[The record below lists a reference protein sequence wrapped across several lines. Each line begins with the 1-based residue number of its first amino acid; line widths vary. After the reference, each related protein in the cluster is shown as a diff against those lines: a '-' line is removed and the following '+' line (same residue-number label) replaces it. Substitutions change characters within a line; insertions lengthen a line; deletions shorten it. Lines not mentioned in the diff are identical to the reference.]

1 MPCCYCPKA
10 LEDLLP
16 HRGPNLMPDTVEM
29 SDDGKTTRSVTKVP
43 AGDCRGREVFGRQD
57 ASGAPVWNEPFLGEL
72 MALTGIPLLSAK
84 LAAQGQVAVFSMISK
99 LVFHR
104 TVPLHG
110 EIIGNAILTRE
121 RGGFSSFGTS
131 ATIDGQPILEA
142 EVMSGSASMDSIS
155 SIPAQ
160 PFATPPAF
168 ISGNEALA
176 FKAPMM
182 RFADGLVAIDAA
194 AKSAIAAYT
203 YPVDHPFVPGHF
215 PGAPL
220 MMGVTQWSAAA
231 DAAWLAAKALGLG
244 PVVTA
249 QARVYRPSGAEILDV
264 RDLVLDGTDGV
275 PRLVST
281 KRLAFREPVRPTDG
295 LLIEVTLS

>member
-1 MPCCYCPKA
+1 MPAYDPRA

-16 HRGPNLMPDTVEM
+16 HRGPNLIPDLVEM
-29 SDDGKTTRSVTKVP
+29 ADDGKTTRSVCRLPK
-43 AGDCRGREVFGRQD
+43 GDPRGREIFGRQD
-57 ASGAPVWNEPFLGEL
+57 GTGAPVWNEPFLGEL

-99 LVFHR
+99 LTFH
-104 TVPLHG
+104 TDAPLHG
-110 EIIGNAILTRE
+110 EVIGHAELTRE
-121 RGGFSSFGTS
+121 RGGFSSFSTK
-131 ATIDGQPILEA
+131 ATVDGKHLLEA
-142 EVMSGSASMDSIS
+142 EVMSGSATMASIS

-160 PFATPPAF
+160 PFASAPVLLG
-168 ISGNEALA
+168 GNQDLG
-176 FKAPMM
+176 FKVPSM
-182 RFADGLVAIDAA
+182 RFVDGLVSVDVA
-194 AKSAIAAYT
+194 AKKAIGAYT

-231 DAAWLAAKALGLG
+231 DTAWLAARHLGLG

-249 QARVYRPSGAEILDV
+249 QARVFRPSGAEILDV
-264 RDLVLDGTDGV
+264 RDLVLDGTSGV

-295 LLIEVTLS
+295 VLIEVTLA